1 MLSANN
7 AKPVVDMQSFK
18 SNFKRKVVQKLNDLI
33 KGIGKIASFYYDK
46 QEIIYLNRNDYI
58 TIDDPSSY
66 NDF

>member
-18 SNFKRKVVQKLNDLI
+18 RNFKRKVVQKLNDLI

-46 QEIIYLNRNDYI
+46 QEIISLNRNDYI
-58 TIDDPSSY
+58 TIDNPSSY